1 MILFGWTISAR
12 NALIITI
19 LLYLFCF
26 IEFPIVVMLM
36 SNVAFVDNN
45 DDKTGWNFETFFNIF
60 ASHYGLKDIDY
71 KEAVRK
77 QMLVNEYSKPYN
89 VEDALKEVKTE
100 KKKWWLW
107 YWHRRI
113 QWNHNRGNG
122 IYRRSDGVTYW
133 WVIIRS

>member
-100 KKKWWLW
+100 KKKMMIMIL
-107 YWHRRI
+107 
-113 QWNHNRGNG
+113 
-122 IYRRSDGVTYW
+122 T
-133 WVIIRS
+133 